1 MCLAE
6 KSENIVQFQKISI
19 PTTRKFDRN
28 SKGGGM
34 GSQKPTFLNES
45 MKLNWNFHR
54 DTEGPLVWCFVGL
67 LTDAIIVYHRT
78 TSKVI
83 C

>member
-28 SKGGGM
+28 SKGGGWDL
-34 GSQKPTFLNES
+34 KATFLNES

-54 DTEGPLVWCFVGL
+54 DKEGPLV
-67 LTDAIIVYHRT
+67 
-78 TSKVI
+78 
-83 C
+83 